1 MTGRKNF
8 GHGFC
13 FLSNFCACPLYFHGE
28 FSLGMGLIVV
38 PCPFSRKPTSL
49 ICWFNAKFG
58 YLLLC
63 MYVYE
68 SLKSSMFLFHSKCV
82 TQLLVILLVAIHVEK
97 YVIRY
102 LKAMYLSTRYYKIF
116 NHEGEGCLRSFF
128 FFGTACDFLSL
139 HKFRYL
145 QTLKLYLVP
154 PNCSRHRI

>member
-13 FLSNFCACPLYFHGE
+13 FLRNFCACPLYFHRE

-58 YLLLC
+58 SLLLF

-82 TQLLVILLVAIHVEK
+82 TQLLVILLVDIHVEK

-102 LKAMYLSTRYYKIF
+102 LKAMYLSTRYYKNFQPRGKRVFKI
-116 NHEGEGCLRSFF
+116 SFF
-128 FFGTACDFLSL
+128 FFLNRL
-139 HKFRYL
+139 
-145 QTLKLYLVP
+145 
-154 PNCSRHRI
+154 

>member
-128 FFGTACDFLSL
+128 FFWNRL
-139 HKFRYL
+139 
-145 QTLKLYLVP
+145 
-154 PNCSRHRI
+154 